1 MAVTTDS
8 KMQIVPE
15 IAMTKPQTTFIRYIR
30 FGFFSHELYIE
41 CRLWANI
48 VHYYV
53 SLSFSLSFSLNGVD
67 V

>member
-30 FGFFSHELYIE
+30 FGFFLMNSI
-41 CRLWANI
+41 
-48 VHYYV
+48 
-53 SLSFSLSFSLNGVD
+53 
-67 V
+67 